1 MFRMM
6 TPIDAISY
14 GLRAGMV
21 LGQTQTLWATRLL
34 EMQGF
39 WLGFPA
45 LVSDLPKVSPTPAV
59 TELHVEATAETLQPA
74 EAATAEPP
82 AISAA
87 APAEPNPIPRHAPP
101 KAAPT
106 APLAE

>member
-21 LGQTQTLWATRLL
+21 RGQPRPLGPPRFWER
-34 EMQGF
+34 GVF
-39 WLGFPA
+39 WLVFPA
-45 LVSDLPKVSPTPAV
+45 GGGPPPPPPPPPAV

-87 APAEPNPIPRHAPP
+87 APAEPKPIPRHAPP